1 MEESK
6 ETKTNLVFQT
16 YHVYLDLF
24 SVLDKVYKK
33 NGNQSHYARVIYSL
47 GNYITE
53 FYMLV
58 YYILC
63 TITYL

>member
-1 MEESK
+1 MGESK

-33 NGNQSHYARVIYSL
+33 IEISPIMYV
-47 GNYITE
+47 
-53 FYMLV
+53 
-58 YYILC
+58 
-63 TITYL
+63 